1 MLRLRAL
8 DPDDY
13 IVFDDGHMIGR
24 IRFARDRSPAL
35 WLWTVVVAIPGPPFG
50 DATSLD
56 EAKAKFQSAWD
67 GFKQRHG
74 PEELAKAFE
83 QMTQANRPGRFGR

>member
-8 DPDDY
+8 DADDY

-24 IRFARDRSPAL
+24 IWFARDRSPAL
-35 WLWTVVVAIPGPPFG
+35 WLWTPVVAIQAPPFG
-50 DATSLD
+50 DAMSLK
-56 EAKAKFQSAWD
+56 EAEAKFQSAWD
-67 GFKQRHG
+67 SFKQRHG

-83 QMTQANRPGRFGR
+83 QMTHVNRPGRFGR